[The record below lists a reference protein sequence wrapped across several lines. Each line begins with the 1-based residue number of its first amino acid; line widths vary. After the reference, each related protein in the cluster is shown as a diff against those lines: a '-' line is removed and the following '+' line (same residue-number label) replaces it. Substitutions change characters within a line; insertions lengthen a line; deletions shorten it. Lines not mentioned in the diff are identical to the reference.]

1 MHWLRRL
8 FQKDKSEKQL
18 DDELRFHVE
27 RQISDNVAAGMT
39 PAEARRRAQLDFGG
53 LEAIK
58 QETRE
63 SRRGN
68 LLETSLQDLRYAL
81 RMLRKNPGFTAV
93 AVLTLALG
101 IGGTS
106 AVFSIVSSA
115 LLRPLPYHHPSE
127 LVWVT
132 DKNPR
137 AHMTVLLESDYFAYR
152 KLKDVFQDAAAYE
165 PGETHT
171 LTGSGDA
178 VRLSA
183 GAVTYNFLDV
193 LGVQPAIGR
202 GFLPEED
209 RSGAPHSVLLTD
221 VCWRQHFSAD
231 PSIVGR
237 SIVLDNESYSV
248 LGVLPPQFEFL
259 DNPRVEVV
267 VPLALQNQEISITK
281 PMRMVR
287 VVARLRPGTTPTA
300 AAANVD
306 GANQRIW
313 AGYPPMFAGMM
324 AGVRAQ
330 VIPMRE
336 HLVGKTQPALLIL
349 LGAIASVLLIA
360 CLNIANLQLAR
371 GVSREKEIAIRGA
384 LGAGRSRL
392 LRQLLTEN
400 LIISLAGGAGGLLV
414 ASWLVGVLRTAG
426 PADIPHL
433 AASQLNLTVFAFA
446 LMVSLAAGLLFGL
459 APVLAAFRVP
469 IVETIRESG
478 TPTGPGRKISRAHNF
493 LTVVELSAA
502 LVLFI
507 GAGLLTRSFVRLT
520 SVPPGFDANG
530 VLTAQISLPI
540 NLYRTQEQQLAFYRS
555 LEERLATLP
564 GVESAGLANAL
575 PLQGFNLGIWVQ
587 RDDLPTAPP
596 GTLPATGAGV
606 VTPGYFSA
614 LHIRLV
620 QGRLLDSSDSR
631 NSPNNLVVNE
641 AFVRQ
646 YFPDENAIARRLK
659 VGDQGVWTI
668 VGVVE
673 DTKQRSLAADVEPE
687 IFVPVE
693 KWCPAELTLLLRG
706 HGDPLSFLL
715 AVRSVVSQLDKNL
728 PLFDVQTMDSMLKG
742 GLASQ
747 RFNASLLGA
756 FALFAVFL
764 AAIGIY
770 GVLSYSVHQRVRE
783 VGIRMALG
791 AEPRDV
797 LWMILS
803 HGLFLAAA
811 GLALGLAGSFA
822 LTRLLGSMLYRVHP
836 ADPATFIAVTLAL
849 LAVALAACWIPARRA
864 MRVDP
869 MVALRYE

>member
-8 FQKDKSEKQL
+8 FQKNKSEKQL
-18 DDELRFHVE
+18 DAELRFHIE
-27 RQISDNVAAGMT
+27 RQVAAYRSAGIS
-39 PAEARRRAQLDFGG
+39 PEEAHRRAQLDFGG

-68 LLETSLQDLRYAL
+68 LLETSFLDLHYAW
-81 RMLRKNPGFTAV
+81 RMLRKNPGFTGV

-115 LLRPLPYHHPSE
+115 LLRPLPYHRASE
-127 LVWVT
+127 LVWVS
-132 DKNPR
+132 DENPR
-137 AHMTVLLESDYFAYR
+137 AHMTVVLESDYFAYR
-152 KLKDVFQDAAAYE
+152 KLKEVFQDAAAYE

-183 GAVTYNFLDV
+183 GATTYNFLDV

-209 RSGAPHSVLLTD
+209 RTGAPHSVLLTD

-248 LGVLPPQFEFL
+248 LGVLPRKFEFL
-259 DNPRVEVV
+259 DNPRVEVI

-281 PMRMVR
+281 PMRLVR
-287 VVARLRPGTTPTA
+287 VVARLRPGTTLA
-300 AAANVD
+300 AATAYLD
-306 GANQRIW
+306 ATNQRIW
-313 AGYPPMFAGMM
+313 AGYPPTFAGMM
-324 AGVRAQ
+324 QGVRAQ

-336 HLVGKTQPALLIL
+336 HLVGKTQSALLVL

-400 LIISLAGGAGGLLV
+400 LIISLTGGAGGLLI
-414 ASWLVGVLRTAG
+414 ASWLVGVLRTTG

-433 AASQLNLTVFAFA
+433 AASQLNVTVFGFA
-446 LMVSLAAGLLFGL
+446 LIVSLAAGVLFGL

-478 TPTGPGRKISRAHNF
+478 TPTGPGWRISRAHNF

-507 GAGLLTRSFVRLT
+507 GAGLLTRSFVQLT

-540 NLYRTQEQQLAFYRS
+540 NLYRTQEQQLAFFRR
-555 LEERLATLP
+555 LEEQVAALP

-575 PLQGFNLGIWVQ
+575 PLQGFNLGTLVQ
-587 RDDLPTAPP
+587 RDGLPLAPL
-596 GTLPATGAGV
+596 GTLPSTGTGV

-614 LHIRLV
+614 LHIRLIR
-620 QGRLLDSSDSR
+620 GRLLDSSDSR
-631 NSPNNLVVNE
+631 NSPNNLLVNE
-641 AFVRQ
+641 AFVRR
-646 YFPDENAIARRLK
+646 YFPNENSIARRLK
-659 VGDQGVWTI
+659 VADQGVWTI
-668 VGVVE
+668 VGVVQ
-673 DTKQRSLAADVEPE
+673 DSKQRGLAADVEPE

-693 KWCPAELTLLLRG
+693 KWCPAELTLLLRS
-706 HGDPLSFLL
+706 HGDSMALL
-715 AVRSVVSQLDKNL
+715 PAVRSIVSQLDKNL
-728 PLFDVQTMDSMLKG
+728 PLFDVQTMDDLLKG

-756 FALFAVFL
+756 FALFAVLL

-791 AEPRDV
+791 AEPRNV
-797 LWMILS
+797 LWMILA
-803 HGLFLAAA
+803 HGLSLATA
-811 GLALGLAGSFA
+811 GLALGLVGSFA
-822 LTRLLGSMLYRVHP
+822 LTRLLGSMLYRVRP
-836 ADPATFIAVTLAL
+836 ADPATFITVTLAL

>member
-1 MHWLRRL
+1 MHWLRRF
-8 FQKDKSEKQL
+8 FQNEKSEKQL
-18 DDELRFHVE
+18 DTELRFHME
-27 RQISDNVAAGMT
+27 RQISDYVAAGMK
-39 PAEARRRAQLDFGG
+39 PDEARRRAQLEFGG

-58 QETRE
+58 QQTRE

-68 LLETSLQDLRYAL
+68 LLETSFLDLRYAL
-81 RMLRKNPGFTAV
+81 RMLRKNPAFTAV

-115 LLRPLPYHHPSE
+115 LLRPLPYHRPSE
-127 LVWVT
+127 LVWVS
-132 DKNPR
+132 DENPR
-137 AHMTVLLESDYFAYR
+137 AHMSVVLESDYFAYR
-152 KLKDVFQDAAAYE
+152 KLNDVFQDAAAYE

-171 LTGSGDA
+171 LTGSEDA

-193 LGVQPAIGR
+193 LGVQPALGR

-209 RSGAPHSVLLTD
+209 RAGAPHSALLTD

-231 PSIVGR
+231 PAIVGR

-248 LGVLPPQFEFL
+248 LGVLPPQFEFP

-281 PMRMVR
+281 PMRLVR
-287 VVARLRPGTTPTA
+287 VVARLRPATTVA
-300 AAANVD
+300 AAIAYLD
-306 GANQRIW
+306 ATNQRVW
-313 AGYPPMFAGMM
+313 AGYPPMFAEMM
-324 AGVRAQ
+324 QGVRAQ

-384 LGAGRSRL
+384 LGADRSRL

-400 LIISLAGGAGGLLV
+400 LIISFAGGAGGLLL

-446 LMVSLAAGLLFGL
+446 LIVSLAAGVLFGL
-459 APVLAAFRVP
+459 APVFAAFRVP

-478 TPTGPGRKISRAHNF
+478 APTGWKVSRAHNF

-507 GAGLLTRSFVRLT
+507 GAGLLTRSFVQLT

-540 NLYRTQEQQLAFYRS
+540 NLYRTQEQQLAFFRS
-555 LEERLATLP
+555 VEEQVAALP
-564 GVESAGLANAL
+564 GIESAGLANAL
-575 PLQGFNLGIWVQ
+575 PLQGFNLGTLVQ
-587 RDDLPTAPP
+587 RDDLPAAPQ

-606 VTPGYFSA
+606 VSPGYFSA
-614 LHIRLV
+614 LHIRLL
-620 QGRLLDSSDSR
+620 QGRLLDANDSR
-631 NSPNNLVVNE
+631 DAPNNLVVNE
-641 AFVRQ
+641 AFIRH
-646 YFPDENAIARRLK
+646 YFPNENALAKRLK
-659 VGDQGVWTI
+659 VADQGVWTI

-673 DTKQRSLAADVEPE
+673 DSKQRGLAADVEPE

-693 KWCPAELTLLLRG
+693 KWCSAEMTLLLRA
-706 HGDPLSFLL
+706 HGDSMALL
-715 AVRSVVSQLDKNL
+715 PAVRSVVSHLDKNL
-728 PLFDVQTMDSMLKG
+728 PLFDVQTMDDLLKG

-747 RFNASLLGA
+747 RFNASLLGV

-791 AEPRDV
+791 AEPRNV
-797 LWMILS
+797 LWMILA
-803 HGLFLAAA
+803 HGLSLAAT
-811 GLALGLAGSFA
+811 GLALGLVGSFA
-822 LTRLLGSMLYRVHP
+822 LTRLLASMLYRVRP
-836 ADPATFIAVTLAL
+836 ADPVTFVGVTLAL
-849 LAVALAACWIPARRA
+849 LAVAVAACWIPARRA

>member
-1 MHWLRRL
+1 MHWMHSL
-8 FQKDKSEKQL
+8 FNKEQSERQL
-18 DDELRFHVE
+18 DDELRFHME
-27 RQISDNVAAGMT
+27 RQISDYIAAGVT
-39 PAEARRRAQLDFGG
+39 PTEACRRAQLDFGG

-68 LLETSLQDLRYAL
+68 LLETLFLDLRYAF
-81 RMLRKNPGFTAV
+81 RTLRKNPGFTAV

-106 AVFSIVSSA
+106 AIFSIVSSA
-115 LLRPLPYHHPSE
+115 LLRPLPYHRPSE
-127 LVWVT
+127 LVWVA
-132 DKNPR
+132 DENPR
-137 AHMTVLLESDYFAYR
+137 AHMTVVLESDYFAYK

-193 LGVQPAIGR
+193 LGVRPAIGR

-209 RSGAPHSVLLTD
+209 RADAPHRVLLTD

-231 PSIVGR
+231 PAILGR
-237 SIVLDNESYSV
+237 SIVLDNEPYSV

-267 VPLALQNQEISITK
+267 IPLALQNQEISITK
-281 PMRMVR
+281 PMRLVR
-287 VVARLRPGTTPTA
+287 VVARLRPGTTLA
-300 AAANVD
+300 AATTYLDAT
-306 GANQRIW
+306 NQRIW

-324 AGVRAQ
+324 EGVRAQ

-336 HLVGKTQPALLIL
+336 HLVGKTQPALLVL

-400 LIISLAGGAGGLLV
+400 LIISLAGGAGGLLL

-446 LMVSLAAGLLFGL
+446 LIVSLAAGVLFGL

-478 TPTGPGRKISRAHNF
+478 TPTGPGWKISRAHNF

-507 GAGLLTRSFVRLT
+507 GAGLLTRSFVQLT
-520 SVPPGFDANG
+520 SVPPGFDGNG
-530 VLTAQISLPI
+530 VLTAQVSLPI
-540 NLYRTQEQQLAFYRS
+540 NLYRTQEQQLTFYRS
-555 LEERLATLP
+555 LEEQLAVLP

-575 PLQGFNLGIWVQ
+575 PLQGFNLGTLVQ
-587 RDDLPTAPP
+587 RDDRPAAAP
-596 GTLPATGAGV
+596 GTLPSTGAGV
-606 VTPGYFSA
+606 VTPGYFSVF
-614 LHIRLV
+614 HIRLV

-646 YFPDENAIARRLK
+646 YFPNENAIARRLR
-659 VGDQGVWTI
+659 VADQGVWTI

-673 DTKQRSLAADVEPE
+673 DSKQRSLAADVEPE
-687 IFVPVE
+687 IFIPVE
-693 KWCPAELTLLLRG
+693 KWCAAEMTLLLRA
-706 HGDPLSFLL
+706 HGDPLTLL
-715 AVRSVVSQLDKNL
+715 PAVRSVVSHLDKNL
-728 PLFDVQTMDSMLKG
+728 PLFDVQRMDDMLKG

-783 VGIRMALG
+783 LGIRMALG
-791 AEPRDV
+791 AEPRNV
-797 LWMILS
+797 LWMILA
-803 HGLFLAAA
+803 HGLSLAAA
-811 GLALGLAGSFA
+811 GLALGLAGSLV
-822 LTRLLGSMLYRVHP
+822 LTRLLGSMLYRVRP
-836 ADPATFIAVTLAL
+836 SDPATFIAVTLAL
-849 LAVALAACWIPARRA
+849 LAVALVACWIPARRA

-869 MVALRYE
+869 LVALRYE